1 MKYLV
6 SDTQKLPNKYGKWYW
21 YTDDACKTF
30 QNDEHLVIYAGYVIG
45 KETIDEVIARN
56 PHELDKA
63 NGCYFVV
70 ILTKNTAKVVLDY
83 FCSTKHWWRNNGRVE
98 FTNAIFGQSCS
109 DNMFL
114 HPGGV
119 VPGHAMSWLHVP
131 CQA

>member
-1 MKYLV
+1 MKYFV
-6 SDTQKLPNKYGKWYW
+6 SDTKKLPNKYGKWYW

-30 QNDEHLVIYAGYVIG
+30 QNDKHLVIYAGYVIG
-45 KETIDEVIARN
+45 KETIDEIISRN

-98 FTNAIFGQSCS
+98 FTNAIYLMPLTKI
-109 DNMFL
+109 DLDMKEI
-114 HPGGV
+114 V
-119 VPGHAMSWLHVP
+119 
-131 CQA
+131 